1 MLERLEHSNLEEITL
16 AKKSVRWY
24 KKGKE
29 IIIGNSLFDVK
40 SSTLKTDSITFTG
53 LFDEKETLLKKNID
67 LLTEHQNKHSTS
79 DNLSVAQLVFW
90 LWDNI
95 NEEYNLLHPVND
107 PIIYK
112 DWRYKENLLIA
123 FISPLSP
130 PPKTV

>member
-79 DNLSVAQLVFW
+79 DNLSVAQLVFR

-107 PIIYK
+107 PIISK